1 MILCVS
7 VRKKKLEEE
16 EAELRRKNTDA
27 AYQGTSFKGCLGG
40 NHQYNIINSSLLL
53 ENNEH

>member
-16 EAELRRKNTDA
+16 DAELKRKNTDA
-27 AYQGTSFKGCLGG
+27 AYQGISFTFKGYFHGK
-40 NHQYNIINSSLLL
+40 HQYRMMFQ
-53 ENNEH
+53 